1 MSWFAD
7 PKSPILNRIRVR
19 LLRLFFSTSP
29 PRLLGRFSIWIARW
43 NRLILLYSL
52 KQSIF
57 LNFFILVF
65 KFMILCGSCILK
77 RWFRVRFFFN
87 ISSETTGTI
96 TDLKTG
102 SNVVFTPLLP
112 KTNDLSEETHFG
124 IAIHR
129 FVWFVHWLFM
139 IWPEI
144 HDWYWPF
151 IGVFTR

>member
-1 MSWFAD
+1 M
-7 PKSPILNRIRVR
+7 ILVRSRIRFWT
-19 LLRLFFSTSP
+19 LSP
-29 PRLLGRFSIWIARW
+29 PSSLARFSIWIARW

-124 IAIHR
+124 IAIHG

-139 IWPEI
+139 IWHGI
-144 HDWYWPF
+144 HDWNWPF
-151 IGVFTR
+151 IGAFYTLLLS